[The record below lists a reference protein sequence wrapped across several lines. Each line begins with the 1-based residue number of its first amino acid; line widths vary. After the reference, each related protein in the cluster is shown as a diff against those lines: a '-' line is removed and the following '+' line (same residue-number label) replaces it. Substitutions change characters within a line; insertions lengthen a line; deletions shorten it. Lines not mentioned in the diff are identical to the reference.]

1 MQALKPGHRAVL
13 AQLFVY
19 RPWCLICIFMECTE
33 FRELTGCQQRRW
45 SGTAVCVMRSCPW
58 EGNAQTIS

>member
-1 MQALKPGHRAVL
+1 
-13 AQLFVY
+13 
-19 RPWCLICIFMECTE
+19 MECTE

-58 EGNAQTIS
+58 EGNAQTISWSASWMMRKRLSGGS